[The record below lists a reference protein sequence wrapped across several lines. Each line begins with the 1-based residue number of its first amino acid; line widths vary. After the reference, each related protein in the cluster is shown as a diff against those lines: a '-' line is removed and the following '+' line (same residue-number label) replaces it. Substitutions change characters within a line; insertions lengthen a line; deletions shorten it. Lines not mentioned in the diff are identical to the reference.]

1 MSNFNRNSK
10 KVLSGVV
17 LSGIVL
23 GSTFLSNVSFN
34 KVFAMQEAEENVEQ
48 NFIETDMFNFL
59 LKKIPN
65 SDLEVLKGQWDW
77 KNFNPDTCE
86 EYLKDKSILTLIKIY
101 KFAEN
106 NCKNYNYD
114 IKNKAVSLLKKLV
127 EIFNNV
133 DLIKQKVKDYLILLN
148 ENNIELD
155 GSSTGEL
162 GLYKSLWEN
171 ISGSEKT
178 SDNDSLSLKLSD
190 MLKLSRI
197 LYVINCTCS
206 KGIDDKL
213 ISSQLNKAELW
224 DADIKFMTEHFCQ
237 MVELG
242 PKIFDLVEKKQSLFS
257 SPYSDKVK
265 FNFFDMSKR
274 FIFTLKAQSATF
286 KNESAKKVSKFI
298 IDHLNK
304 LVQLKCN
311 QEPFFERLRYL
322 YNSKSEIRDLLS
334 NNGGNSAAIS
344 TEVFFDNAQEYFMKM
359 DIYH

>member
-1 MSNFNRNSK
+1 MKNFK
-10 KVLSGVV
+10 KIKTKFFISIA

-23 GSTFLSNVSFN
+23 GSTVLNNVSFN
-34 KVFAMQEAEENVEQ
+34 KVFAMQKAEENVEQ
-48 NFIETDMFNFL
+48 NFIETDMFKFL
-59 LKKIPN
+59 LKKISN
-65 SDLEVLKGQWDW
+65 SDLEVLKGQWNW

-106 NCKNYNYD
+106 NCKNDNYE
-114 IKNKAVSLLKKLV
+114 IENKAVSLLEKLV
-127 EIFNNV
+127 KIFNNV

-155 GSSTGEL
+155 GSSTDEL

-178 SDNDSLSLKLSD
+178 SDDDSLSLKLSD

-224 DADIKFMTEHFCQ
+224 DADIKFMTEHFYQ

-286 KNESAKKVSKFI
+286 KNDSAKEVSKFI
-298 IDHLNK
+298 IDYLNN
-304 LVQLKCN
+304 LVQLRCDQKH
-311 QEPFFERLRYL
+311 FFEILEYFYKNRA
-322 YNSKSEIRDLLS
+322 KIHGLLF
-334 NNGGNSAAIS
+334 NNNGNSAIGA
-344 TEVFFDNAQEYFMKM
+344 EDFFKNTKEYFMKM